1 MVSVPNSTA
10 RLAFARALCVCGTVF
25 VLVLGHALREYPAV
39 SWSNPPWWSVT
50 IALAALSLPA
60 VAFQLGRFRVS
71 VRITALLGVV
81 CLLIATLPAL
91 LHRPGTAFLLLLGA
105 VGWIA
110 WVWTTTSEPERRRAP
125 DVARAHASTWGA
137 LLPGLSTW
145 LLAAS
150 TTTPHVRWP
159 WLCALALLVIAS
171 ALAAWLLLTAA
182 RTRSASSLVAWGLW
196 IAGWIGFSLYPE
208 PWALGSS
215 CLALSVLGPAL
226 FARAR
231 PRAADR
237 SRRAFWGILL
247 DSPAR
252 FLVSSFALLVLGG
265 TLLLL
270 IPASLRDGQS
280 LTLVDAMFTSTSA
293 VCVTGLVVVDTPTV
307 FAGFGQVALVV
318 LIQLGGLGI
327 MTFSTAALALLHRRP
342 SLRHESAVADLVG
355 VHGHQQVFAAVRRVL
370 LVTGVSEAL
379 GAGVLTLLFLRHGD
393 ALGPAFWRGVFTA
406 VSAFCNAGFA
416 LQTDNLVPYQTSPA
430 VLHVVAALIIVGGLG
445 PAVVVVVP
453 SWLRHRPISLQARL
467 ALTTTLAL
475 LVAPTLAILAFEW
488 DGPLGHLGFWD
499 RIHNAWLQSATL
511 RTAGFNS
518 IGVEGLRPVT
528 LAMMVALMFIGGSP
542 GGTAGGVKTTTLAVL
557 ILAVTAALRSHS
569 EIRIAGRR
577 VAPVSVYRAAAVGTL
592 SVFFLGLAVG
602 ALLLTQR
609 SSPGTILFEA
619 VSAFGTVGL
628 SIGGTRDLDAVGKI
642 IIMVCM
648 FAGRVGPLSLLLWIA
663 DSPREDGWTLPEEQ
677 VATG

>member
-1 MVSVPNSTA
+1 
-10 RLAFARALCVCGTVF
+10 
-25 VLVLGHALREYPAV
+25 
-39 SWSNPPWWSVT
+39 
-50 IALAALSLPA
+50 
-60 VAFQLGRFRVS
+60 
-71 VRITALLGVV
+71 
-81 CLLIATLPAL
+81 
-91 LHRPGTAFLLLLGA
+91 
-105 VGWIA
+105 
-110 WVWTTTSEPERRRAP
+110 
-125 DVARAHASTWGA
+125 
-137 LLPGLSTW
+137 
-145 LLAAS
+145 
-150 TTTPHVRWP
+150 
-159 WLCALALLVIAS
+159 
-171 ALAAWLLLTAA
+171 
-182 RTRSASSLVAWGLW
+182 
-196 IAGWIGFSLYPE
+196 
-208 PWALGSS
+208 
-215 CLALSVLGPAL
+215 
-226 FARAR
+226 
-231 PRAADR
+231 
-237 SRRAFWGILL
+237 
-247 DSPAR
+247 
-252 FLVSSFALLVLGG
+252 
-265 TLLLL
+265 
-270 IPASLRDGQS
+270 
-280 LTLVDAMFTSTSA
+280 
-293 VCVTGLVVVDTPTV
+293 
-307 FAGFGQVALVV
+307 
-318 LIQLGGLGI
+318 
-327 MTFSTAALALLHRRP
+327 
-342 SLRHESAVADLVG
+342 VADLVG

-379 GAGVLTLLFLRHGD
+379 GAGVLTVLFLRHGD
-393 ALGPAFWRGVFTA
+393 ASGTALWRGVFTA

-577 VAPVSVYRAAAVGTL
+577 VAPVSVYRAAAAVTL